1 MSIKFSSSTNSNN
14 SGITSGGGCSEFC
27 GVFSCK
33 FCRKFISIC
42 GREFKCEWSGID
54 IITII
59 VNFIVLTIFFPIV
72 IVIWGIVLIR
82 EQFRWIKRK
91 FLRIKIGK

>member
-1 MSIKFSSSTNSNN
+1 MSIKFSSSTNSN
-14 SGITSGGGCSEFC
+14 SCGISGGISGS
-27 GVFSCK
+27 K
-33 FCRKFISIC
+33 FGRIVSSKFISIC

-59 VNFIVLTIFFPIV
+59 INFIVLTIFFPIV

-91 FLRIKIGK
+91 FVRIKIGK